1 MVFDCLYYGGKIKY
15 LGVFFCNKFKY
26 VLCIWIFVSLI
37 GGLFLVIMILFMIKS
52 SIYLFISL

>member
-15 LGVFFCNKFKY
+15 LGFFCNKFKY